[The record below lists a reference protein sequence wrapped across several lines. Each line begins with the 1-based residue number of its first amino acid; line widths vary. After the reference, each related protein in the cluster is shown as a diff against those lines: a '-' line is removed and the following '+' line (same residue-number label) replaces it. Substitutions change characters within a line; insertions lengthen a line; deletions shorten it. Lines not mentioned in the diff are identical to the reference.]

1 MVPWVYAYLRIIT
14 ANKNHQNWNYCASQ
28 SQKHRN
34 FLADYKCLRA
44 LYIQHIPNTR
54 QHDQTNSEHQNRGD
68 FSYQSGWSYLPG
80 TTKGLGNSLSIQSR
94 FICARY
100 KCEITF
106 ANGYN
111 WKIKNI
117 WRGGGRVYIWSNN
130 NLHGSI
136 ISKKQKQTNKNF
148 LFHDFLFA
156 AAPSR
161 WFLKWLRSCCAC
173 VIHSSICHHLSHVSW
188 LLSHKIYSR
197 KLNT

>member
-1 MVPWVYAYLRIIT
+1 MPTYASLLQTKTIKTGTIVLPNHKNTEFSSRLQVSKSIIYTTYPQYQTTWPNQFRASKPWWFQLPIR
-14 ANKNHQNWNYCASQ
+14 
-28 SQKHRN
+28 
-34 FLADYKCLRA
+34 L
-44 LYIQHIPNTR
+44 
-54 QHDQTNSEHQNRGD
+54 
-68 FSYQSGWSYLPG
+68 SYVPG

-148 LFHDFLFA
+148 LFHDFPFA